1 MVATLADDNFQCIF
15 LNEEFCILIRISLN
29 VVPKGPIDNKRALI
43 QVMALCRI
51 GDKPLLEPMETQF
64 TDAYMWH

>member
-1 MVATLADDNFQCIF
+1 MVAILADDNFRCLL
-15 LNEEFCILIRISLN
+15 LNEKFCIMIRISLN
-29 VVPKGPIDNKRALI
+29 VVPKGPIDNKRALV
-43 QVMALCRI
+43 QEMALRRI